1 MILGI
6 YLLLLDSF
14 ITKLYQKFKFHLIY
28 LLIIYQNYNVDI
40 RIVDPEEQWQDQPEN
55 NITGF
60 NQSNTSV
67 VPLNASNEREM
78 NFVTFSNL
86 TSQPATRS
94 EQFSNILPQIT
105 NHSHPFAPTNDE
117 ATYEHVSLIP
127 RISCATNS
135 SNIDYVPQFL
145 PNTLSPVSSSMLP
158 NHNWWMTFPLPPHPF
173 PPHPH
178 PLPLPPPPPPPPP
191 TSSMHFSPVPNIG
204 RIPGQSTS
212 ISLVPAFEALH
223 INIPVSS
230 SSSSSSINEHGHWRQ
245 LSIATNMDDTNSLLI
260 PRSLYSLE
268 NNQQNIA
275 SIRQEHEEIEHIQGY
290 GNEGIGMMIE
300 GREHME
306 DGNMADDWEFEN
318 GLECLLNEINL
329 GGNGELEDS
338 EILSYAAGQIR
349 EWRMGIAMNEGKIR
363 QINRDIQ
370 QLNDKIV
377 SLQASLPSSSRTA
390 TSTISQKAE
399 MEQFLERYTKE
410 RARQDY
416 RFWVMAKMMQPL
428 METLIE
434 RLSQLPSDRALAETS
449 NWLQANFQLST
460 VRTNASSMLIYLA
473 THAGM
478 LNDPNALQEYI
489 QKELS
494 Q

>member
-1 MILGI
+1 
-6 YLLLLDSF
+6 
-14 ITKLYQKFKFHLIY
+14 
-28 LLIIYQNYNVDI
+28 
-40 RIVDPEEQWQDQPEN
+40 
-55 NITGF
+55 
-60 NQSNTSV
+60 
-67 VPLNASNEREM
+67 
-78 NFVTFSNL
+78 
-86 TSQPATRS
+86 
-94 EQFSNILPQIT
+94 
-105 NHSHPFAPTNDE
+105 

-275 SIRQEHEEIEHIQGY
+275 SIRQEHEEIEHIQ
-290 GNEGIGMMIE
+290 
-300 GREHME
+300 
-306 DGNMADDWEFEN
+306 
-318 GLECLLNEINL
+318 
-329 GGNGELEDS
+329 
-338 EILSYAAGQIR
+338 
-349 EWRMGIAMNEGKIR
+349 
-363 QINRDIQ
+363 
-370 QLNDKIV
+370 
-377 SLQASLPSSSRTA
+377 
-390 TSTISQKAE
+390 
-399 MEQFLERYTKE
+399 
-410 RARQDY
+410 
-416 RFWVMAKMMQPL
+416 
-428 METLIE
+428 
-434 RLSQLPSDRALAETS
+434 
-449 NWLQANFQLST
+449 
-460 VRTNASSMLIYLA
+460 
-473 THAGM
+473 
-478 LNDPNALQEYI
+478 
-489 QKELS
+489 
-494 Q
+494 